1 MISDSQF
8 PYDEQVRP
16 WPALA
21 SYVEALSR
29 LNRGAV
35 TCQRGEATPDNFCAA
50 EAWSL
55 SLPREGEAWLVRIDR
70 LKDQEG
76 PLAWREP
83 VLARM
88 LSAMQ
93 ENLTGPRA
101 LKSWPNAVKA
111 TWQLVT
117 GHPCRPMTLSEVAS
131 CVGLSAGY
139 LGEQFERITG
149 SSFKRILR
157 DERMARACAMLEDTG
172 LRIAEIASRMGGLSL
187 SQFNRSFVA
196 ATGISPTEWRRLY
209 STTRKTEEVSES
221 RPA

>member
-1 MISDSQF
+1 MIPDQQIPKIEEFRS
-8 PYDEQVRP
+8 

-21 SYVEALSR
+21 SYLDALSR
-29 LNRGAV
+29 MS
-35 TCQRGEATPDNFCAA
+35 RGEVSCNSGEPAPTDLCAA

-55 SLPREGEAWLVRIDR
+55 SLPKGDEAWLIRVDR
-70 LKDQEG
+70 PKNEDG

-83 VLARM
+83 ALVRM

-93 ENLTGPRA
+93 DNLGGPRT
-101 LKSWPNAVKA
+101 LKQWPAAVRA

-117 GHPCRPMTLSEVAS
+117 GHPCRPMTLAEVAS

-139 LGEQFERITG
+139 LGEQFEKITG

-157 DERMARACAMLEDTG
+157 DERMARACAMLEDSG
-172 LRIAEIASRMGGLSL
+172 LRIAEIASKMGGLSL

-196 ATGISPTEWRRLY
+196 ATGISPTEWRRNYAVRKPAEY
-209 STTRKTEEVSES
+209 S
-221 RPA
+221 PAPETS